1 METSADSLLAGK
13 LSQTSNGAALFERV
27 SVRGSPPLR
36 VTRRSENCKKNVN
49 SKGAQEERNY

>member
-27 SVRGSPPLR
+27 SVRESPPLR

-49 SKGAQEERNY
+49 S